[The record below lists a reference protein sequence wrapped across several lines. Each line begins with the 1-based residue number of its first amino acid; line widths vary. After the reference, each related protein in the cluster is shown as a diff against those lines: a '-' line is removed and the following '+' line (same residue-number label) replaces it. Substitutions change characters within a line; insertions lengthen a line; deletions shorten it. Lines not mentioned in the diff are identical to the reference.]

1 MIFFQFAKYSYDEG
15 QNALRYGRVV
25 VAISFPIAY
34 KEFYHTSNDV
44 ST

>member
-1 MIFFQFAKYSYDEG
+1 MMMVC

-25 VAISFPIAY
+25 VAISFSIAY